1 MVVTKTDSKRRKRDD
16 DTVQENSKRLVCFYL
31 F

>member
-1 MVVTKTDSKRRKRDD
+1 MVVTKTDSKKRKRDD
-16 DTVQENSKRLVCFYL
+16 DTVQENSKRSVYL